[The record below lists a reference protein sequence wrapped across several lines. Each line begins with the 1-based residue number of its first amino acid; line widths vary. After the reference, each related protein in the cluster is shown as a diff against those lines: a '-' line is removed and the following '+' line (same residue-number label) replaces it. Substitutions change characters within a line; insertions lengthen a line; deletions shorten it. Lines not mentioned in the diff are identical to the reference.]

1 MTVEKKD
8 LDWGNLDF
16 SYRKTDYSY
25 VSNYKDGAWDEGAL
39 TTDHSITLSE
49 CAGIFH
55 YCQEVFE
62 GLKAYTTADGSIVCF
77 RPDMNAQRM
86 ADSAERL
93 VMPAFPQ
100 DRFVE
105 AVKQVVE
112 ANAAWVPPFGS
123 GATLY
128 VRPLMIA
135 TGDVI
140 GVKPADEYQ
149 FRILVTPVGPY
160 FKGGDTTVKL
170 CVSKYDRAAPHGTGN
185 IKEIGRASCRERV

>member
-1 MTVEKKD
+1 MATKKKD

-25 VSNYKDGAWDEGAL
+25 VSNYKDGVWDEGCL
-39 TTDHSITLSE
+39 TADHNITLSE

-62 GLKAYTTADGSIVCF
+62 GLKAYATADGSIVCF
-77 RPDMNAQRM
+77 RPDMNARRM

-93 VMPAFPQ
+93 VMPAFPK

-105 AVKQVVE
+105 AVKQVVK

-123 GATLY
+123 GASSTCRSGS
-128 VRPLMIA
+128 VIA
-135 TGDVI
+135 TGDVSRRQACRR
-140 GVKPADEYQ
+140 V
-149 FRILVTPVGPY
+149 PV
-160 FKGGDTTVKL
+160 
-170 CVSKYDRAAPHGTGN
+170 PHPRDARRPVLQ
-185 IKEIGRASCRERV
+185 GRRYHGQALRFQV

>member
-140 GVKPADEYQ
+140 GVKPP
-149 FRILVTPVGPY
+149 TS
-160 FKGGDTTVKL
+160 TSS
-170 CVSKYDRAAPHGTGN
+170 VS
-185 IKEIGRASCRERV
+185 S

>member
-25 VSNYKDGAWDEGAL
+25 VSNYRDGAWDEGAL

-62 GLKAYTTADGSIVCF
+62 GLKAYATADGSIVCF

-105 AVKQVVE
+105 AV
-112 ANAAWVPPFGS
+112 
-123 GATLY
+123 
-128 VRPLMIA
+128 
-135 TGDVI
+135 
-140 GVKPADEYQ
+140 
-149 FRILVTPVGPY
+149 
-160 FKGGDTTVKL
+160 
-170 CVSKYDRAAPHGTGN
+170 
-185 IKEIGRASCRERV
+185 